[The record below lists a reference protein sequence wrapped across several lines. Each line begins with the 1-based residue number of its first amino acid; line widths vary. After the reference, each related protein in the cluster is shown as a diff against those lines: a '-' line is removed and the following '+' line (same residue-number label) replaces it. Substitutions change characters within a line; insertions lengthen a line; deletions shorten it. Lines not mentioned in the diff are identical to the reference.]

1 MNGEIRTHALSGH
14 AVLQT
19 GALNHLATFTYFL
32 EEPNSVHILTM
43 VGVALIR
50 GRRVSGLF
58 FFTTNPCSKREVG
71 YCTVYTGI
79 VTNKGFTVQ
88 ALS

>member
-1 MNGEIRTHALSGH
+1 MNGEIRTHALSGR

-19 GALNHLATFTYFL
+19 GALNHLATFTYFFL
-32 EEPNSVHILTM
+32 KNLTAYTSLQWW
-43 VGVALIR
+43 VLPSYEVAGFL
-50 GRRVSGLF
+50 V
-58 FFTTNPCSKREVG
+58 CSSLLQTLVQREVG